1 MCFKKLWVSAEVF
14 HIESSLWQNAYSG
27 HAQEVQE
34 MMVKH
39 CSDYITFV
47 SGMFSNYEMIP
58 QVKNTLFVSTSRS
71 QNKAE
76 YVEKGDMRAI
86 TAVT

>member
-1 MCFKKLWVSAEVF
+1 
-14 HIESSLWQNAYSG
+14 
-27 HAQEVQE
+27 
-34 MMVKH
+34 
-39 CSDYITFV
+39 
-47 SGMFSNYEMIP
+47 MFSNYEMIP

-86 TAVT
+86 TAVTWKKNQRRYVLSAGVTVWGLLCLCWEE